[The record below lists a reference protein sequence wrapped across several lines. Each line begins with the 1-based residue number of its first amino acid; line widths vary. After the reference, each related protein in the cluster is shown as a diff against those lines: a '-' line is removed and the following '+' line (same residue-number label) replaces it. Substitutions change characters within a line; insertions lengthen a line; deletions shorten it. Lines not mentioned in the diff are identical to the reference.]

1 MLINKAIEIATRAHS
16 GQYDTGGNPYIFHPL
31 RVMLNVKGG
40 ENEQC
45 AAVLHDVMEDTDVT
59 EADLIR
65 NGFDKDIITALNL
78 LTKASDMDYMDYI
91 RNLKVNPIARAVKA
105 ADLEDNM
112 DMSRIEN
119 PTEKDY
125 IRLKKYIKAKKLLEE

>member
-1 MLINKAIEIATRAHS
+1 
-16 GQYDTGGNPYIFHPL
+16 
-31 RVMLNVKGG
+31 
-40 ENEQC
+40 
-45 AAVLHDVMEDTDVT
+45 MEDTDVT

-119 PTEKDY
+119 PTEQDY